1 MAGGA
6 DEVAL
11 RRSRALLFLIV
22 VAGCGPLYR
31 EVAPALPPPDPPAPA
46 WTASGESEDHPRASH
61 VTGLGRGACQEAA
74 DDSARGEIA
83 KVFEVRVTETTDQN
97 AAYSEVASAAGGTWL
112 RSADVMQAVRTEASR
127 VLTGVEVVARHRG
140 REGFVSLA
148 ALSRRKASDEL
159 HSRASSL
166 ASRADRLAAEARA
179 ARDPL
184 AAARAWYQAALALV
198 RLDVANRDLR
208 VLGVRSPVEASVRSA
223 DARAAF
229 VEAVRTGVRFSLD
242 VTGEDAARLKT
253 ALQSALTAAGVPVSE
268 GPDARVAVTGSCGMR
283 RNDRPPR
290 EWVFVRYDLA
300 LTARDARAGSVLA
313 AAGPVS
319 DDASGQTFDQAL
331 ERAGFVVRS
340 RHVEP
345 FVRSV
350 LDRLFGAGESSK
362 EDR

>member
-1 MAGGA
+1 LTRAPA
-6 DEVAL
+6 ILIAVAL
-11 RRSRALLFLIV
+11 A
-22 VAGCGPLYR
+22 AGCGPSHR
-31 EVAPALPPPDPPAPA
+31 EIERAAVRSALVPEPPAPA
-46 WTASGESEDHPRASH
+46 WTVTGESEDHPRASH
-61 VTGLGRGACQEAA
+61 VVGLGRGTCQEAA
-74 DDSARGEIA
+74 DNAARGEIA
-83 KVFEVRVTETTDQN
+83 KVFEVRVAETTDQN
-97 AAYSEVASAAGGTWL
+97 AAYSETASAAGETWL
-112 RSADVMQAVRTEASR
+112 RSADVVQAVRTEASR
-127 VLTGVEVVARHRG
+127 VLAGVEVVARHRG

-148 ALSRRKASDEL
+148 ALSRRKASDDL
-159 HSRASSL
+159 HTRAASH
-166 ASRADRLAAEARA
+166 ASRADRLVAEARKA
-179 ARDPL
+179 TDALDRARGY
-184 AAARAWYQAALALV
+184 YQATLALV
-198 RLDVANRDLR
+198 RLEVANRDLR
-208 VLGVRSPVEASVRSA
+208 VLGVRSPVEASARAA

-242 VTGEDAARLKT
+242 VNGEDAARLKT

-283 RNDRPPR
+283 RNDRPPL

-300 LTARDARAGSVLA
+300 LTARDAKAGSVLA

-319 DDASGQTFDQAL
+319 DDASGQTMDQAL